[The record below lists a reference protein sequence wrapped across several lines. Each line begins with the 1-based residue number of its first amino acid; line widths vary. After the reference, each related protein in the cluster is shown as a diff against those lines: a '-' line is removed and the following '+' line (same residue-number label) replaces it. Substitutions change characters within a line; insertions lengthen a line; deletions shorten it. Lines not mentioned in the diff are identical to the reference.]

1 MRSAPF
7 YSEQEIIV
15 TISLRDSYAP
25 PRGFTLIELLVVI
38 GIIGIL
44 AGLLLPALAQAKDRS
59 RAIKCVGAEK
69 QMGVGMELYIQDYGY
84 YPPGREKDVTQWDLC
99 VGTYAGGKAD
109 LLTLE
114 ARTAL
119 FRCPSARLPNLT
131 NSLNFSA
138 NPNICKEIVSGKGP
152 ARPDEIK
159 RPTESLVLA
168 DGIQYA
174 PDGNSHAMFWG
185 TLGSSG
191 TAIYW
196 NDGLE
201 SAAGAVAPIGP
212 DEDKPYD
219 VNDPSGANLRYR
231 HGLKQINGWFA
242 DGHVEHITKG
252 KIRDRNLYTN
262 Y

>member
-1 MRSAPF
+1 M
-7 YSEQEIIV
+7 V
-15 TISLRDSYAP
+15 TIALNNRTKLNHRGP
-25 PRGFTLIELLVVI
+25 QNGFTLIELIVVI
-38 GIIGIL
+38 GVIGIL

-109 LLTLE
+109 LLSLD

-119 FRCPSARLPNLT
+119 FRCPSARMPNLT

-138 NPNICKEIVSGKGP
+138 NPNICKEIAGGKGP

-159 RPTESLVLA
+159 RPSESMVIA

-185 TLGSSG
+185 ALGSSG

-201 SAAGAVAPIGP
+201 SNAGAVAPIGP
-212 DEDKPYD
+212 DQDKAYD
-219 VNDPSGANLRYR
+219 VNDPNGANLRYR
-231 HGLKQINGWFA
+231 HGTKQINGWFA
-242 DGHVEHITKG
+242 DGHAENMTKG